1 MPEDWIHLPD
11 SVVAATDYDALAAR
25 LASADREATVLVV
38 AMADQFGAPDNWKP
52 LPDAA
57 GMITQISNMV
67 AGLREE
73 RALIVARAENAEAA
87 LVEAE
92 QEYQDARIVRK
103 QLEARLA
110 DTEQQRDD
118 ALALLTK
125 ISLRK
130 SCEGTQPYICH
141 GLATARSWLA
151 AADARLKEARDEIN
165 RLSGYAEDETDGKS
179 GLTTWPLLD
188 RIDAHLARE
197 EKP

>member
-1 MPEDWIHLPD
+1 MSINHYLGIVDGVMNFYCVRPD
-11 SVVAATDYDALAAR
+11 HSESVRDEHVLRRDYDALRSR
-25 LASADREATVLVV
+25 LAAAETVLK
-38 AMADQFGAPDNWKP
+38 MRPTMNMDQCETYCETAK
-52 LPDAA
+52 L
-57 GMITQISNMV
+57 
-67 AGLREE
+67 L
-73 RALIVARAENAEAA
+73 VARAENAEVA

-151 AADARLKEARDEIN
+151 AADALLKEARDEIN
-165 RLSGYAEDETDGKS
+165 HLSGYAEDETDGKS

-197 EKP
+197 PK